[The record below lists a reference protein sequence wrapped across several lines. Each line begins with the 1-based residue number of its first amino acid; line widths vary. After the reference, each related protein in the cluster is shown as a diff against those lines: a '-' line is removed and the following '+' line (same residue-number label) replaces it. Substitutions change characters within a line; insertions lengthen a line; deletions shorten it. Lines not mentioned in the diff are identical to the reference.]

1 LKDNIM
7 AIERTFKN
15 TIAGTVNVK
24 YVIFDVEGCLEEGLR
39 ISGDELYE
47 DIKMYDYYDVRAM
60 TKKQLNKILEENW

>member
-1 LKDNIM
+1 M

-39 ISGDELYE
+39 ISGDELYD
-47 DIKMYDYYDVRAM
+47 DIKIYDYYNVSSM

>member
-1 LKDNIM
+1 M
-7 AIERTFKN
+7 AIERKFKN

>member
-39 ISGDELYE
+39 ISGDELYD
-47 DIKMYDYYDVRAM
+47 DIKIYDYYNVSSM

>member
-1 LKDNIM
+1 M
-7 AIERTFKN
+7 AIERKFKN

-39 ISGDELYE
+39 ISGDELYD
-47 DIKMYDYYDVRAM
+47 DIKIYDYYNVSSM

>member
-1 LKDNIM
+1 M